1 MKWADLFCICLF
13 NRSDVIWE
21 EQKKKGRWK
30 AMKVSMSDEL
40 EAAWT
45 AIEKEKALGAT
56 PNYIYKSGDV
66 EVTVIVFVYG
76 KRC

>member
-1 MKWADLFCICLF
+1 
-13 NRSDVIWE
+13 
-21 EQKKKGRWK
+21 
-30 AMKVSMSDEL
+30 MKVSMSDEL

-56 PNYIYKSGDV
+56 PNYICNIGDV